1 MIVAYDY
8 HYKQRLLQW
17 KRRNK
22 PRFAEQD
29 VLAAL
34 DTILQ
39 AMVLAEIVVAEG
51 MAQHE
56 LSYAARME
64 TQGLVTDSLTDDTP
78 YILTERLNQEWIYVR
93 HLECFF
99 DVLENQLRDNKAEA
113 IEEKALNNKEPLSQQ
128 VSRRIGQE
136 TLRSYRRIDQ
146 RLSEQRQRASGFTHY
161 IWRSQDDEKVRGLH
175 ASYDDQIFAWDNPPE
190 GGHPGHDY
198 GCRCHAE
205 PVITDNTPV
214 IIVSDEERERLRII
228 DPPIDPVYPEY
239 YLLPATTALRAIRGI
254 MGEVRKRLARRRDE
268 RLFRRPEGVPRD
280 WVREPAR
287 KGEGVKYVH
296 PNDRGTYVKI
306 QKARPNSSQA
316 GQKVDNVRWQKNG
329 RSLNEN
335 GNIVS
340 KQSEEAHIP
349 TKDFKFKPEL
359 FR

>member
-34 DTILQ
+34 DSILQ
-39 AMVLAEIVVAEG
+39 AMVLAEVVVAEG

-56 LSYAARME
+56 LSYAARMG

-205 PVITDNTPV
+205 PVIADNTP
-214 IIVSDEERERLRII
+214 IITISDEERERLRII
-228 DPPIDPVYPEY
+228 DPPTDPVYPEY
-239 YLLPATTALRAIRGI
+239 YLLPAATALRAVQGI
-254 MGEVRKRLARRRDE
+254 VSGVRERLVRRRDE
-268 RLFRRPEGVPRD
+268 RLFRRPEGVPRE
-280 WVREPAR
+280 WVRKPSRNR
-287 KGEGVKYVH
+287 KGYRYKGPKNEH
-296 PNDRGTYVKI
+296 NDVRI
-306 QKARPNSSQA
+306 QKGDPNSTNT
-316 GQKVDNVRWQKNG
+316 GQRQDYIRWKKDG
-329 RSLNEN
+329 KWLDKD
-335 GNIVS
+335 GNPS
-340 KQSEEAHIP
+340 NDPRKTHIP
-349 TKDFKFKPEL
+349 INEFKFQPAL
-359 FR
+359 FK